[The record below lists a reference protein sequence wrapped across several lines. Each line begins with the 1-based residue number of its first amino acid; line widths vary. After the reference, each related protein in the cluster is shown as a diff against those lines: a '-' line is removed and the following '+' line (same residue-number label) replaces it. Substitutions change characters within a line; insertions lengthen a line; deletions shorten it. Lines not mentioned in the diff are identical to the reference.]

1 MLVLSRKIGDQIR
14 IGEDVVVEVL
24 EIRGGRVR
32 LGITAPRALPVI
44 RAELDQS
51 SGAEPQKAA

>member
-1 MLVLSRKIGDQIR
+1 MLVLSLKVGDQIR
-14 IGEDVVVEVL
+14 IGEDVFVEVL
-24 EIRGGRVR
+24 EMRGGRVR

-44 RAELDQS
+44 RAELDQG